1 MKKMKKILLIL
12 IITILS
18 CSESSKQVPEI
29 PVTSTSEVARK
40 LFTDDFF
47 RPKTGYRTY
56 SRGVE
61 DVLIKCLELDPDFY
75 LANAI
80 YGELGFQ
87 LKPQERREKITHS
100 YNNIQNVSEIESAL
114 ISSIYES
121 SINGNLLKAESILEE
136 IVEKYPNY
144 YYLKIYLG
152 EFQNIVAKNPKKS
165 EKSWEEALTIDPDNS
180 LAKLLLS
187 QLHFVTTPDF
197 QLLSREEVDTNKA
210 ISLVQSVEEAEPN
223 NFTCPGLLGNLYRL
237 KGDFD
242 KSINEYQKAMKL
254 IGDENSVDHAR
265 FVLLTAHNFVFKKEY
280 QKARQLYQESID
292 IFNNYGS
299 QNVGTALWRT
309 NTYIYEKKYD
319 EAIKAI
325 DKVEEM
331 LISSTGEM
339 GEMQKN
345 NQLYRCD
352 FERYLAYGH
361 SQMKNDA
368 YESLQ
373 NMNGHLD
380 TYKRLRK
387 KIASSD
393 TEIERIDLEVEISKE
408 FNNIWYLILF
418 GEFEDAAEQLK
429 SYSQLSSSYLVYD
442 SKAMINFYKLS
453 GYLNLMSGNV
463 DASLSFYNQIPRE
476 LLDGDNYHLYFY
488 ALAVNAKGDRE
499 KSKELFQYLANY
511 NFAGWENS
519 VIRSLAEAQLEG

>member
-1 MKKMKKILLIL
+1 MAFSNRVSWETDLRKSIRSNYGQGWTVIGENSGRTKLTYQYPNEARKASNTLSLEWKKTNGLQILKAIEFINPLVRVENLTLKEAARRWKAQFVGDDIKAPNKAWKDFL
-12 IITILS
+12 II
-18 CSESSKQVPEI
+18 P
-29 PVTSTSEVARK
+29 
-40 LFTDDFF
+40 
-47 RPKTGYRTY
+47 PK
-56 SRGVE
+56 
-61 DVLIKCLELDPDFY
+61 F
-75 LANAI
+75 
-80 YGELGFQ
+80 
-87 LKPQERREKITHS
+87 S
-100 YNNIQNVSEIESAL
+100 Y
-114 ISSIYES
+114 
-121 SINGNLLKAESILEE
+121 
-136 IVEKYPNY
+136 
-144 YYLKIYLG
+144 
-152 EFQNIVAKNPKKS
+152 
-165 EKSWEEALTIDPDNS
+165 D
-180 LAKLLLS
+180 
-187 QLHFVTTPDF
+187 
-197 QLLSREEVDTNKA
+197 
-210 ISLVQSVEEAEPN
+210 
-223 NFTCPGLLGNLYRL
+223 
-237 KGDFD
+237 
-242 KSINEYQKAMKL
+242 
-254 IGDENSVDHAR
+254 
-265 FVLLTAHNFVFKKEY
+265 KKEY

-319 EAIKAI
+319 KAIKAI

-393 TEIERIDLEVEISKE
+393 TETERIDLEVEISKE